1 MLGPMSN
8 SDLTPAEFR
17 RLGHALIEWIAEY
30 RERVATLPVMSAVR
44 PGAIRQA
51 LPTAPPL
58 EGGTLDTIVED
69 LNRVVLPGVTHWN
82 HPRFFAYFPSNSA
95 LSSVLAELVTA
106 GLGAQ
111 TMSWQTSPAAAE
123 LEEVM
128 MDWLRQMT
136 GLPETFTGVIQD
148 AGSTS
153 TLVSLLCARERS
165 TGHSQQRAGL
175 QGEAAALVV
184 YTSDQ
189 AHSSVEKAARLA
201 GFGAQRVRLIPTDD
215 HHAMRVDALR
225 EAIARDLAAGLTPCA
240 IVATIGTTATTAI
253 DPVPD
258 LADVA
263 ATRGLWLH
271 VDACLAGTAMILPE
285 CRALFRGLDRA
296 DSLVWNPHKWLGTTF
311 DFSAYYVR
319 DPDHL
324 VRVMST
330 NPSYLQTT
338 VDGQVRNYR
347 DWGIPLG
354 RRFRALKLWFLL
366 REQGVA
372 GLQARVRRDLANAQW
387 LAQQVDAA
395 PGWQRV
401 APCTFQTVCVRHVP
415 AGMSEAQVD
424 AHNHA
429 WAEALNRSGT
439 AYVTTTQLK
448 GRVIV
453 RLSIGALQTERAD
466 VEALWQHLQQAV
478 G

>member
-1 MLGPMSN
+1 MSN
-8 SDLTPAEFR
+8 PDLTPAEFR
-17 RLGHALIEWIAEY
+17 RLGHELIEWIAEY
-30 RERVATLPVMSAVR
+30 RERVATLPVMSPAR
-44 PGAIRQA
+44 PGAIRDA
-51 LPTAPPL
+51 LPTTPP
-58 EGGTLDTIVED
+58 EQGGTLATIIDD
-69 LNRVVLPGVTHWN
+69 LNRLVLPGVTHWN

-136 GLPETFTGVIQD
+136 GLPESFTGVIQD

-165 TGHSQQRAGL
+165 TNHGQERTGQQL
-175 QGEAAALVV
+175 PLVV

-201 GFGAQRVRLIPTDD
+201 GFGAQRVRLVATDEQ
-215 HHAMRVDALR
+215 HAMRVDLLR
-225 EAIARDLAAGLTPCA
+225 EAIARDLALGLTPCA
-240 IVATIGTTATTAI
+240 LVATVGTTATTAI
-253 DPVPD
+253 DPLSA

-263 ATRGLWLH
+263 AEHGLWFH

-285 CRALFRGLDRA
+285 CREAFRGLERA

-319 DPDHL
+319 DPAHL

-372 GLQARVRRDLANAQW
+372 GLQARVRRDLANAAW
-387 LAQQVDAA
+387 LAKQVDST
-395 PGWQRV
+395 PGWQRM
-401 APCTFQTVCVRHVP
+401 APVPFQTVCVRHVP
-415 AGMSEAQVD
+415 QGLSEAEVN
-424 AHNHA
+424 AHNQA
-429 WAEALNRSGT
+429 WAEDLNRSGA

-453 RLSIGALQTERAD
+453 RLSIGALQTEHAE
-466 VEALWQHLQQAV
+466 VVALWQLLQAAV
-478 G
+478 VAR

>member
-1 MLGPMSN
+1 LPKSFETVGVARRMLGPMPN
-8 SDLTPAEFR
+8 PDLTPAEFR
-17 RLGHALIEWIAEY
+17 RLGHELIEWIAEY
-30 RERVATLPVMSAVR
+30 RERVATLPVMSTVR

-51 LPTAPPL
+51 LPTTPPI
-58 EGGTLDTIVED
+58 EGGTLATIVED
-69 LNRVVLPGVTHWN
+69 LNRVVVPGVTHWN

-165 TGHSQQRAGL
+165 TNHSQQRAGL
-175 QGEAAALVV
+175 QGEAAELVV

-201 GFGAQRVRLIPTDD
+201 GFGAHHLRLIPTDD
-215 HHAMRVDALR
+215 QHAMRVEALR
-225 EAIARDLAAGLTPCA
+225 EAIARDVAAGLKPCA
-240 IVATIGTTATTAI
+240 IVATVGTTATTAI
-253 DPVPD
+253 DP
-258 LADVA
+258 LSEIADFA
-263 ATRGLWLH
+263 SAHGLWLH

-285 CRALFRGLDRA
+285 CRALFRGVDRA

-319 DPDHL
+319 DPGHL

-395 PGWQRV
+395 PGWQR
-401 APCTFQTVCVRHVP
+401 CVFVMFP
-415 AGMSEAQVD
+415 LE
-424 AHNHA
+424 
-429 WAEALNRSGT
+429 
-439 AYVTTTQLK
+439 
-448 GRVIV
+448 
-453 RLSIGALQTERAD
+453 
-466 VEALWQHLQQAV
+466 
-478 G
+478 